1 MFRAFGALTLL
12 SVLLIGGVTKARA
25 DQTFICE
32 DGSQV
37 TVLPGQLELM
47 KRTEPCVARHFGL
60 QPEPQQPAA
69 PPPSWAP
76 MDAPLPDRKPEV
88 EIAGF
93 TVPDEQGAGHM
104 TAPPKAKA
112 EVKSD
117 FRHVHIINA
126 SPGSAQFFE
135 HKR

>member
-1 MFRAFGALTLL
+1 MFRAIGALTLL
-12 SVLLIGGVTKARA
+12 SLILIGAATKARA
-25 DQTFICE
+25 NQTFICE

-47 KRTEPCVARHFGL
+47 KRTDPCVARHFGGVP
-60 QPEPQQPAA
+60 QPQQPAA
-69 PPPSWAP
+69 PQPSWAP
-76 MDAPLPDRKPEV
+76 MQAPLPDRKPEV

-93 TVPDEQGAGHM
+93 AVPEGQEA
-104 TAPPKAKA
+104 AAPKAKK
-112 EVKSD
+112 EVESD
-117 FRHVHIINA
+117 YRNVHIINA

>member
-1 MFRAFGALTLL
+1 MFRAIGALTLL
-12 SVLLIGGVTKARA
+12 SVILIGAATKAHA

-47 KRTEPCVARHFGL
+47 KRTDPCVARHFGGVP
-60 QPEPQQPAA
+60 QPQQPAV

-76 MDAPLPDRKPEV
+76 MQAPLPDRKPEV

-93 TVPDEQGAGHM
+93 VIPGGQET
-104 TAPPKAKA
+104 TAPSSAPKAKE

-117 FRHVHIINA
+117 YRNVHIINA